1 MNRVVSHRSKQAL
14 RLRARSNGTAG
25 GAESPAVLP
34 RGIIVLLG
42 IAGVVITVAGLQ
54 FGSVIAF
61 AIITETVFQWPGMG
75 LLFVQAVQNVDI
87 PIMAAYLLVVSL
99 MFVTINLIVDI
110 LYTIVDPRL
119 RATISRP
126 A

>member
-1 MNRVVSHRSKQAL
+1 
-14 RLRARSNGTAG
+14 
-25 GAESPAVLP
+25 
-34 RGIIVLLG
+34 
-42 IAGVVITVAGLQ
+42 VITVAGLQ

-87 PIMAAYLLVVSL
+87 PIMAAYLLMVSL
-99 MFVTINLIVDI
+99 IFVTINLVVDI

-119 RATISRP
+119 RATINR
-126 A
+126 AT